1 MRNEYRM
8 AAYRTYIIVWIT
20 LIILTAVTWGVSYIN
35 LGIGNVAV
43 ALFIASVKAALVA
56 LFFMHLRYENRL
68 VWAFALLPLFFLAL
82 IIFGT
87 LSDTMFRN

>member
-1 MRNEYRM
+1 MV
-8 AAYRTYIIVWIT
+8 AYRIYIIVWIA
-20 LIILTAVTWGVSYIN
+20 LIILTGITWGVSYAN
-35 LGIGNVAV
+35 LGMGNVAV

-68 VWAFALLPLFFLAL
+68 VWAFALVPLFFLAL

-87 LSDTMFRN
+87 LSDTLFRTG